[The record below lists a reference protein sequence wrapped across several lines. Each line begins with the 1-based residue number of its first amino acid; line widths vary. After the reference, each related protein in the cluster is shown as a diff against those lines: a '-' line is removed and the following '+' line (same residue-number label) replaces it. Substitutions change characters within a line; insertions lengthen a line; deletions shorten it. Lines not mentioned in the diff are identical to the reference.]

1 MIIRIFRIVCLRL
14 NDSGYPQNSGFQ
26 VMRWYE
32 NLQFIYVL
40 SGEIEAATLER
51 AVPLHTGGRFFG
63 KINIK
68 NKSLCGCSVTTFV
81 FELKAEAD
89 LPAAL
94 FIALLKI
101 TVVFF
106 NVANSEIYQPPN

>member
-51 AVPLHTGGRFFG
+51 AVLLHTGEGVFSE
-63 KINIK
+63 
-68 NKSLCGCSVTTFV
+68 KST
-81 FELKAEAD
+81 
-89 LPAAL
+89 
-94 FIALLKI
+94 
-101 TVVFF
+101 
-106 NVANSEIYQPPN
+106 

>member
-1 MIIRIFRIVCLRL
+1 M
-14 NDSGYPQNSGFQ
+14 
-26 VMRWYE
+26 
-32 NLQFIYVL
+32 
-40 SGEIEAATLER
+40 
-51 AVPLHTGGRFFG
+51 
-63 KINIK
+63 K
-68 NKSLCGCSVTTFV
+68 NKSRCGCSVTAFV